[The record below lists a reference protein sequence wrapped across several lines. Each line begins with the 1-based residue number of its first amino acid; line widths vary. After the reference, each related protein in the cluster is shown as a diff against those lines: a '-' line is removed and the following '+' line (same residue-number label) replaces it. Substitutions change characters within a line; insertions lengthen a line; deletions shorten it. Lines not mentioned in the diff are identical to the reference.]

1 MIWIDR
7 DDGNGFYLCEKWE
20 RCSPHMDC
28 ATPISVDIY
37 KEMKRGAEAEVDHN
51 ITAPDVYTNPSNF
64 AKVLKVS
71 LFSAVLRKAFK
82 PPVRRA
88 PVTPQPRGVH
98 PPVLSHTG
106 ESDMPEEEE
115 AQRQRIITGKRTGEE
130 VETGGQSEVKKPIG
144 RSRKEPAGVT
154 GEMGGATAAAVAAT
168 DIAPAPRATPPAVN
182 PAAPVPS
189 SEVQAAAA
197 AILAVGPPAAE
208 PPPGAAAGGVAGVAA
223 AAARTAADAAPT
235 TPAARTAQIL
245 DTMQLT
251 RDPGDPRVRWYPCR
265 NPLVHPSF
273 CLFVFR
279 PSNYLTASH
288 RCMQS

>member
-1 MIWIDR
+1 
-7 DDGNGFYLCEKWE
+7 
-20 RCSPHMDC
+20 MDC

-51 ITAPDVYTNPSNF
+51 ITATDGYANPSNF
-64 AKVLKVS
+64 AGVSKVS

-88 PVTPQPRGVH
+88 PVTPQSPGVH

-106 ESDMPEEEE
+106 ESDMPHEEES
-115 AQRQRIITGKRTGEE
+115 QRQRIVTRKRTGEE
-130 VETGGQSEVKKPIG
+130 VETGGQSEVKQPIG
-144 RSRKEPAGVT
+144 RSRKGPA
-154 GEMGGATAAAVAAT
+154 MGGAIAAAAAAT
-168 DIAPAPRATPPAVN
+168 DTAPAPRATPPAVN

-235 TPAARTAQIL
+235 TPAAQTAQIL
-245 DTMQLT
+245 DTMQLI

-265 NPLVHPSF
+265 SALHSVCLYSDHP
-273 CLFVFR
+273 
-279 PSNYLTASH
+279 TT
-288 RCMQS
+288 